1 VAKLELHGVEVYYPV
16 FTSGTQQSLLANV
29 AHKASF
35 GVLARSASEG
45 MAVRALKGVSLS
57 LKDGDRLGIVGRN
70 GSGKTT
76 LLKVAAN
83 LVWPQQGRVEMS
95 GVIRNV
101 IALGAGLDMEMT
113 GFQNIDYVCR
123 LYGLSKATTKSIAND
138 IEEFSELGE
147 FLNIPIRTY
156 SSGMLLRLSFSLA
169 TALPGDILVVDE
181 VLAAGDAH
189 FIGRAKARIE
199 SLLDKARI
207 TVFATHSPD
216 ILTTFCNK
224 AIWMDRGLVRFAGSP
239 EETWARYMA
248 EE

>member
-1 VAKLELHGVEVYYPV
+1 MAKLELHGVEVYYPV

-45 MAVRALKGVSLS
+45 VAVRALKGVSLS

-101 IALGAGLDMEMT
+101 IALGAGFDMEMT

-123 LYGLSKATTKSIAND
+123 LYGLSKAATKVISND

-181 VLAAGDAH
+181 VMAAGDAH

-199 SLLDKARI
+199 SILDKARI
-207 TVFATHSPD
+207 TVFATHSAD

-248 EE
+248 EG